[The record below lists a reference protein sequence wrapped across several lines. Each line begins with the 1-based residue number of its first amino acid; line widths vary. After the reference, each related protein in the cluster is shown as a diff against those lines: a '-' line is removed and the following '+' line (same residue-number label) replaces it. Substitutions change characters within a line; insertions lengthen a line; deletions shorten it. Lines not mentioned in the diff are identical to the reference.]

1 MLKWLLQC
9 DIMIKAHDKS
19 FFRNTREFAL
29 YKERMHK
36 KFNTMAWSNQMSFVT
51 SIIAMV
57 LLLAVIIYCLCYQR
71 ILWYCMGKTSD
82 LLYVVNFL
90 QEYSPAAASIAMSSL
105 LPHAEAKITIKP
117 LELPPTQSPDIIISG
132 DDNTLVHSIVVICCV
147 LQMAW
152 ISLWAWKLLKK
163 FRYWSNVLR
172 ALFPCAPGSRWLNTE
187 VHMDIFLQII
197 NVTSAKVVWAKLTSM
212 AGLPENFV
220 QRGSFNV
227 DAIDMSPICCGLCAK
242 LDIEWGHTVLY
253 DKVTNTQV
261 HLPRS
266 VWTSVFLPQHYINK
280 DDWHLYCVQLHACM
294 LDLFVPIKVESYDS
308 AMGSVLWSTGV
319 AATSLQMGLSVQ
331 LPEASAPSR
340 QEVLQELH
348 YEPAPYRALKELR

>member
-1 MLKWLLQC
+1 MC
-9 DIMIKAHDKS
+9 
-19 FFRNTREFAL
+19 
-29 YKERMHK
+29 
-36 KFNTMAWSNQMSFVT
+36 
-51 SIIAMV
+51 
-57 LLLAVIIYCLCYQR
+57 
-71 ILWYCMGKTSD
+71 
-82 LLYVVNFL
+82 
-90 QEYSPAAASIAMSSL
+90 
-105 LPHAEAKITIKP
+105 
-117 LELPPTQSPDIIISG
+117 
-132 DDNTLVHSIVVICCV
+132 
-147 LQMAW
+147 
-152 ISLWAWKLLKK
+152 
-163 FRYWSNVLR
+163 
-172 ALFPCAPGSRWLNTE
+172 
-187 VHMDIFLQII
+187 
-197 NVTSAKVVWAKLTSM
+197 AKVVWAKLTSM

-220 QRGSFNV
+220 QRGSLNV